1 MEPTLLMLD
10 EPTNHL
16 DLNAVIWL
24 NKCAACVLHLCVVG
38 SHWLLSLFPPPI
50 ITPPYPFLHCSYLQ
64 GWRKTLLI
72 VSHDQ
77 GFLDDVC
84 TDIIHL
90 DAQRLHYYRG
100 NYSKEAL
107 VWGGGGRTSV
117 AGPGLAMCCVFKPPY
132 MASLPNSTVPD
143 CPLPPVT
150 FKKMY
155 QQKQKELLKQYEK
168 QEKKLK
174 ELKAGGKSTKQA
186 VRAQASGEQGGR
198 ACGTEPA

>member
-1 MEPTLLMLD
+1 MNP
-10 EPTNHL
+10 
-16 DLNAVIWL
+16 NATIVT
-24 NKCAACVLHLCVVG
+24 
-38 SHWLLSLFPPPI
+38 FPHSALKP
-50 ITPPYPFLHCSYLQ
+50 SYLQ

-100 NYSKEAL
+100 NYSKWAHH
-107 VWGGGGRTSV
+107 GGAGPSVPITPLV
-117 AGPGLAMCCVFKPPY
+117 AGRGAPTHVHLLC
-132 MASLPNSTVPD
+132 
-143 CPLPPVT
+143 PVT

-186 VRAQASGEQGGR
+186 VSTRGPPEMGALLRRVDKEALGHQPAFQGPLCR
-198 ACGTEPA
+198 